1 MQKIKFRYLQHLFRN
16 KTSLIIL
23 LLLFCT
29 AGKGQLRDSWNL
41 ENHDEKPYYF
51 GIVLGYNT
59 SHYNLTHAPYF
70 LANDTIIGVESQNS
84 GRIHLG
90 ILVNWQISNR
100 WDLRFYPLDLIFS
113 EKKLLYTQKYPNQ
126 GDNSLDQ
133 FRKVESIVMSF
144 PLQARLKSDRINN
157 FRVYAL
163 AGVKFDYDLASNS
176 GATNS
181 EDFIKVKKTDYGV
194 EMGVGFQFFFKYFIF
209 SPELKVSQG
218 LTNVHI
224 PDQANKYSD
233 VIDQMKSRMIM
244 FSLQFEGGGSN

>member
-1 MQKIKFRYLQHLFRN
+1 
-16 KTSLIIL
+16 
-23 LLLFCT
+23 
-29 AGKGQLRDSWNL
+29 
-41 ENHDEKPYYF
+41 
-51 GIVLGYNT
+51 
-59 SHYNLTHAPYF
+59 
-70 LANDTIIGVESQNS
+70 
-84 GRIHLG
+84 
-90 ILVNWQISNR
+90 
-100 WDLRFYPLDLIFS
+100 
-113 EKKLLYTQKYPNQ
+113 
-126 GDNSLDQ
+126 
-133 FRKVESIVMSF
+133 VESIVMSF